1 MQDILK
7 DLGIGTEAQK
17 VEKLK
22 ENVFEVFETPSMI
35 FCPLTD
41 ELINDGFYTV
51 SNSNGNIHGKVA
63 SKDSLL
69 PLTDL
74 IDIAYG
80 INLDNELNLQFD
92 RATIEYFADE
102 SIAEMRIP
110 MGKSTFKTRNGFS
123 DATDLFLFIKTGFG
137 GVCRTEVGIYTYRW
151 ACKNGLVVRHGL
163 QYFQAKHTEKMN
175 EKVKIF
181 LAEVLPKMTD
191 SVSEF
196 TKMAKRFD
204 SKEISKEQVEAFRQK
219 FFKYKEG
226 DDISTKKANQIEAFN
241 DALREEMG
249 RVGQTVWGLLQSATN
264 YTNHKHYN
272 SSREYHIVGA
282 GATQNAT
289 AEKYCLELVE
299 VK

>member
-1 MQDILK
+1 MQEILK
-7 DLGIGTEAQK
+7 DLGISTEAEK
-17 VEKLK
+17 VEALK
-22 ENVFEVFETPSMI
+22 EQVFEVFESPSMI

-41 ELINDGFYTV
+41 ELIKDGFYTV

-80 INLDNELNLQFD
+80 INLEKELNFQFD
-92 RATIEYFADE
+92 RATVEYFADE
-102 SIAEMRIP
+102 SIAELQIP
-110 MGKSTFKTRNGFS
+110 LGKSAFRTRNGFS
-123 DATDLFLFIKTGFG
+123 DSTDLYLFIKTGFG

-151 ACKNGLVVRHGL
+151 ACENGLVVRHGL

-175 EKVKIF
+175 EKVKVF
-181 LAEVLPKMTD
+181 LGEVLPKMTT

-196 TKMAKRFD
+196 TKMAKRLD
-204 SKEISKEQVEAFRQK
+204 SKDITNEQIESFRQK
-219 FFKYKEG
+219 FFNYKK
-226 DDISTKKANQIEAFN
+226 DDELSTKKLNQIEAFN
-241 DALREEMG
+241 DALREEME

-272 SSREYHIVGA
+272 KSREFHIVGA
-282 GATQNAT
+282 GANQNAT
-289 AEKYCLELVE
+289 AEKYCLELVDA
-299 VK
+299 K